1 MEGIT
6 ENNSEILKT
15 ISDNITGWSFERI
28 GNVEKALL
36 KCSVYEI
43 LFEDTPREIVINEV
57 VELAKVYGDEKY
69 LDYLM
74 AHNFLLLDYFVFPA
88 GVTVNTPSLSAQ
100 TQRDDL
106 PSWRKGVQT

>member
-1 MEGIT
+1 MNEAYR
-6 ENNSEILKT
+6 T
-15 ISDNITGWSFERI
+15 IQG
-28 GNVEKALL
+28 
-36 KCSVYEI
+36 
-43 LFEDTPREIVINEV
+43 DTWDMI
-57 VELAKVYGDEKY
+57 AKKVYGDEKY

-74 AHNFLLLDYFVFPA
+74 AHNFSLLDYFVFPA